1 MIFARSNRALVALLL
16 YSCVLFSS
24 FACALGHGQT
34 SGLRLSGIDQ
44 LTCNT
49 GESNGP
55 QTPAQSNASPSYDCP
70 VCSGVALAPV
80 SQQGWAIALPDGK
93 PLTISEPLY
102 QPLPSAASWPDAS
115 PRAPPLLQA

>member
-24 FACALGHGQT
+24 FACALGHGQS

-44 LTCNT
+44 LICNT

-55 QTPAQSNASPSYDCP
+55 QTPSQSNASPSYDCP
-70 VCSGVALAPV
+70 VCSGIALAPA
-80 SQQGWAIALPDGK
+80 SQQGWTVALPAGK
-93 PLTISEPLY
+93 PLQQAQTLHL
-102 QPLPSAASWPDAS
+102 PLPGTASWPDAS
-115 PRAPPLLQA
+115 PRAPPPLQA